1 MVPHLSTRISFPPRL
16 VRRMGMSEHESRR
29 GDPAECQEHPEED
42 ERPLDG
48 AARLLLL
55 AGFWPH

>member
-1 MVPHLSTRISFPPRL
+1 M
-16 VRRMGMSEHESRR
+16 SRR
-29 GDPAECQEHPEED
+29 GDPAEGQEHPEE